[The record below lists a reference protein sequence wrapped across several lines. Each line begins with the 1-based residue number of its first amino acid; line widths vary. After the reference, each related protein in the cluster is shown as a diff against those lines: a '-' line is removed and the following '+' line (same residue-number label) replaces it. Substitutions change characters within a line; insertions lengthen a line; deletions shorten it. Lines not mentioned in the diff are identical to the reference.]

1 MTLRNQKGFTL
12 IELVIVIVIIGI
24 LAAVAVPVYNNLFS
38 EAETAAVEATDSS
51 IQSALS
57 IAIAEQD
64 GSPTVSELT
73 NFIRGSDVSA
83 NSGTLE
89 TTVNGTTYTADTY
102 STNDCSGTANSANSD
117 TVKCVDELTE
127 S

>member
-64 GSPTVSELT
+64 GSPTVTELT
-73 NFIRGSDVSA
+73 NFIRGTDVSA
-83 NSGTLE
+83 NSGVLE
-89 TTVNGTTYTADTY
+89 TTINGTTYTANTY
-102 STNDCSGTANSANSD
+102 ETNDCSGTANNANTK